1 MIIGRRAVMQKA
13 APLFWSGWAV
23 DSFCTV
29 LHCSRLS
36 MLLSGFYTALLVPLM
51 VMVLDVLVMVLDMH
65 NVSLDGQCLLE
76 GNTCHA
82 VPSLQKE
89 DQYV

>member
-1 MIIGRRAVMQKA
+1 MIVGRRAVIEKA

-36 MLLSGFYTALLVPLM
+36 MLLSGFYTALLVL
-51 VMVLDVLVMVLDMH
+51 LLVMVLDMH
-65 NVSLDGQCLLE
+65 NVSLDGQCMLE

-82 VPSLQKE
+82 VPSL
-89 DQYV
+89 

>member
-1 MIIGRRAVMQKA
+1 MIVGRRAVIEKA
-13 APLFWSGWAV
+13 ASLCWSGWAV

-29 LHCSRLS
+29 LHCSRPS
-36 MLLSGFYTALLVPLM
+36 MLLSEFYTALLVPL
-51 VMVLDVLVMVLDMH
+51 LVMVLDMH
-65 NVSLDGQCLLE
+65 NVFLDGQCLLE

>member
-1 MIIGRRAVMQKA
+1 MIVGRRAVIEKA
-13 APLFWSGWAV
+13 APLCWSGWAV
-23 DSFCTV
+23 DTFCTV

-36 MLLSGFYTALLVPLM
+36 MLLSGFYTALLVPL
-51 VMVLDVLVMVLDMH
+51 LVMVLDMH
-65 NVSLDGQCLLE
+65 NVSLDGQCMLE

-82 VPSLQKE
+82 VPSLKKE

>member
-1 MIIGRRAVMQKA
+1 MIVGRRAVIEKT
-13 APLFWSGWAV
+13 APLCWSGCAV
-23 DSFCTV
+23 DSFSTV
-29 LHCSRLS
+29 LHCSRQS
-36 MLLSGFYTALLVPLM
+36 MLLSGFYTALLVPL
-51 VMVLDVLVMVLDMH
+51 LVMVLDMH

-82 VPSLQKE
+82 MPSLQKE